1 METQSARQHTT
12 IHRSDTQLFV
22 LREDPLNAEPP
33 GDLLRESFL
42 TPQQLFYVRTHGSI
56 PAVDPTSY
64 RLRLTGL
71 VERPR
76 ELLLDELR
84 AMAPARTVTATLE
97 CAGNRRAELM
107 AIRPI
112 PGELAW
118 GGNVI
123 GTANWRG
130 VPLAEVLRA
139 VGVQAAARH
148 VAFTSLDEARFE
160 GETLHF
166 GGSIALEKALSPDVL
181 LAYEMNDE
189 PLTPEHG
196 FPLRVIVPGY
206 IGARSVKW
214 LGEIQLQERPSTNPY
229 EARDYKLFP
238 PEMTRQTALWSRAQP
253 LEELGLNAV
262 ISTPQDG
269 ETLAAGPMRIQGY
282 AISCRRVARGAGR
295 TLCRR
300 SEDLDD
306 GHHRRAR
313 RSVCLVLLGGDRRP
327 CPRRPPTDRARVG
340 RVEADP
346 AGGREPPLELR
357 RLHEQRLASREHPC
371 HLTRGCMPVMAAPG
385 RLPRLLRCTPSRHAQ
400 VRRARCAQLAGGK

>member
-1 METQSARQHTT
+1 METQPALQHMT
-12 IHRSDTQLFV
+12 IHSSDSQLIV
-22 LREDPLNAEPP
+22 LSEDPWNAEPP
-33 GDLLRESFL
+33 GNLLRQSFL

-107 AIRPI
+107 AVRPI

-123 GTANWRG
+123 GTASWRG

-139 VGVQAAARH
+139 AGVRAEARH

-206 IGARSVKW
+206 VGARSVKW

-229 EARDYKLFP
+229 EARDYKVFP
-238 PEMTRQTALWSRAQP
+238 PEMTRQTVEWSRAQP

-262 ISTPQDG
+262 ISTPRDG

-282 AISCRRVARGAGR
+282 AISAEGSPVERVELSVDGAK
-295 TLCRR
+295 TWTKATIV
-300 SEDLDD
+300 E
-306 GHHRRAR
+306 RADPYAWCFWE
-313 RSVCLVLLGGDRRP
+313 VTVVLVPGDRQLIV
-327 CPRRPPTDRARVG
+327 RAWDASKRTQP
-340 RVEADP
+340 ED
-346 AGGREPPLELR
+346 
-357 RLHEQRLASREHPC
+357 ASR
-371 HLTRGCMPVMAAPG
+371 LWNF
-385 RLPRLLRCTPSRHAQ
+385 
-400 VRRARCAQLAGGK
+400 AGYMNNAWHRVNIHIA